1 MRRYHYKIEPV
12 PYCKCWLLPSKFD
25 PKWGSWSGSCE
36 VTELTCSNVPVER
49 KRERKCEN
57 NICLKKHY
65 YQVEFEPCTNI
76 LPCRK
81 LCWIFLDNNFYQA
94 YWSEWEDDENSMCS
108 VSCGSGFKRQTRH
121 CRRGNKRVGD
131 AACEGSLRGIRDT
144 ICNHQ
149 RCRKLK
155 LDFIS
160 IRSLKLIITQQN
172 INMHIQMPVLAYWS
186 QDSSNA
192 CNMIRDTG
200 YTSWSLS
207 CQNKHDLK
215 TSCSTLIASVQD
227 KDVDVRW
234 TNAAKYVPINELKI
248 QNYAPIIKET
258 VDENAFE
265 AMTEIQNF
273 SEIKEGV
280 LSLVETGSQSVAQIA
295 IEALVA

>member
-1 MRRYHYKIEPV
+1 M
-12 PYCKCWLLPSKFD
+12 F
-25 PKWGSWSGSCE
+25 
-36 VTELTCSNVPVER
+36 
-49 KRERKCEN
+49 
-57 NICLKKHY
+57 
-65 YQVEFEPCTNI
+65 
-76 LPCRK
+76 
-81 LCWIFLDNNFYQA
+81 
-94 YWSEWEDDENSMCS
+94 
-108 VSCGSGFKRQTRH
+108 
-121 CRRGNKRVGD
+121 
-131 AACEGSLRGIRDT
+131 
-144 ICNHQ
+144 
-149 RCRKLK
+149 
-155 LDFIS
+155 
-160 IRSLKLIITQQN
+160 
-172 INMHIQMPVLAYWS
+172 LAYWS
-186 QDSSNA
+186 QDSTNA

>member
-1 MRRYHYKIEPV
+1 
-12 PYCKCWLLPSKFD
+12 
-25 PKWGSWSGSCE
+25 
-36 VTELTCSNVPVER
+36 
-49 KRERKCEN
+49 
-57 NICLKKHY
+57 
-65 YQVEFEPCTNI
+65 
-76 LPCRK
+76 
-81 LCWIFLDNNFYQA
+81 
-94 YWSEWEDDENSMCS
+94 
-108 VSCGSGFKRQTRH
+108 
-121 CRRGNKRVGD
+121 
-131 AACEGSLRGIRDT
+131 
-144 ICNHQ
+144 
-149 RCRKLK
+149 
-155 LDFIS
+155 
-160 IRSLKLIITQQN
+160 
-172 INMHIQMPVLAYWS
+172 MHIQMPVLAYWS